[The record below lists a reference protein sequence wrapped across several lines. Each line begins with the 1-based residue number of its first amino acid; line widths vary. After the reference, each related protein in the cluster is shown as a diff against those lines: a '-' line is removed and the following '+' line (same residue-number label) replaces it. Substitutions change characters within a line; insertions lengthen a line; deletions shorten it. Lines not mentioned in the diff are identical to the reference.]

1 VAPAQVDS
9 ARAQATPPA
18 TQPSA
23 TSRAS
28 AAARAAQRS
37 FERTRRDALRF
48 YNGGALPTGLET
60 IGRIVYYD
68 NNGDVPPPEER
79 SDIIREREAL
89 IELLDNAAA
98 ADPADEWVRPARALP
113 ERGAPLRRGR
123 ARRPRLPRRRVV
135 VQRAPRPRA
144 PQQNAHAGAEAAFDA
159 ALARDARRGP
169 LPLDRHLALARPE
182 GRPGVQGALVRRPRR
197 VRGQA
202 VLAGRP
208 LYILPGNDLRNELLA
223 RRTINRIHSQGD
235 IAFQMTWGPDLEESQ
250 VRYGW
255 PTAWSVTT
263 GGAGDP
269 RPPSVI
275 GHEPTPSYD
284 FTPRASAWTAPL
296 TVGTDGWSLRAAQA
310 RMRYAPRYASEG
322 FVQLEH
328 QIARFRRGDSTL
340 YVGAYNVA
348 RDRDWG
354 SGSCARARAR
364 RRARA
369 GRPARG
375 ARQHAQARRD
385 RARGPTRRR
394 LMSLEVAGN
403 ATQKRA
409 ARARYA
415 VQPLAADARIS
426 DVLLLTRGESGRAP
440 TLEGLLPTCR
450 ARSTVLGGSTVGLYW
465 ESYQRATPTRRS
477 P

>member
-1 VAPAQVDS
+1 VRYLS
-9 ARAQATPPA
+9 EARRFGEAE
-18 TQPSA
+18 
-23 TSRAS
+23 R
-28 AAARAAQRS
+28 AARACRA
-37 FERTRRDALRF
+37 DAWWCS
-48 YNGGALPTGLET
+48 ALLGLTLHE
-60 IGRIVYYD
+60 
-68 NNGDVPPPEER
+68 
-79 SDIIREREAL
+79 
-89 IELLDNAAA
+89 
-98 ADPADEWVRPARALP
+98 
-113 ERGAPLRRGR
+113 
-123 ARRPRLPRRRVV
+123 
-135 VQRAPRPRA
+135 
-144 PQQNAHAGAEAAFDA
+144 QNAHAGAEAAFNA
-159 ALARDARRGP
+159 ALAAMPAEDRCRWTD
-169 LPLDRHLALARPE
+169 LSLWLDLKAAPEYRALSCADRAAYEAKLYWLA
-182 GRPGVQGALVRRPRR
+182 
-197 VRGQA
+197 
-202 VLAGRP
+202 RP

-354 SGSCARARAR
+354 SGQV
-364 RRARA
+364 RA
-369 GRPARG
+369 GLVLDDAPTAGDLRAVRDSTPKRG
-375 ARQHAQARRD
+375 AVALVAPNV
-385 RARGPTRRR
+385 GR

-415 VQPLAADARIS
+415 VQPLPADARIS
-426 DVLLLTRGESGRAP
+426 DVLLLTRGEAGGAP
-440 TLEGLLPTCR
+440 TLEAVLPNVQG
-450 ARSTVLGGSTVGLYW
+450 SQTVLGGSTVGLYW
-465 ESYQRATPTRRS
+465 ETYQRATPTAPLTVSIQATRLNATFIERARGALRIGAKVTPVSVRFNDVGRPDNEPGRS
-477 P
+477 IALSFPQVPPGQYRLDVSVTAPGQPAAISTQILTVID